1 MILSKTLLERVSN
14 VSIGLY
20 LFVGVPWVL
29 VDLMFFLI
37 YFMWPFSVAVEGGM
51 CFISSTMRLVQVVK
65 WTFLISWSK
74 VLLTELKMAAW
85 YNLASSVLILAARAL
100 SAAGCCLLGG

>member
-51 CFISSTMRLVQVVK
+51 CFISSTVRLVQVVK
-65 WTFLISWSK
+65 WPFLMAWSK
-74 VLLTELKMAAW
+74 VFFTRLKRAAC
-85 YNLASSVLILAARAL
+85 YHLASSSLLLSARAL
-100 SAAGCCLLGG
+100 SAAGFC